1 MFIFWWECCV
11 IETFWWYELYAWRR
25 EHAAVASQS
34 SVWQSSSSVFAF
46 NLFNISEDYYV
57 TSPEKNTISNA
68 KYSCIFPQNIPQK
81 SGLKVSPPKKPGLK
95 LQERMKYQG
104 LWAHFWCLHGFS
116 WLLQQLAASAELRLR
131 RVERVKTTDLAVQLW
146 ATERRS
152 GQLRD
157 EVTYSGFHV
166 FFGEP
171 WSVYSWFMSLYVDLC
186 WCWFSISSTLMQ
198 VAWCDF
204 VFVNVL

>member
-1 MFIFWWECCV
+1 MNFMHGDESMLLLHLSPAFGSLALQFSHLTSS
-11 IETFWWYELYAWRR
+11 TFRKIIMSHL
-25 EHAAVASQS
+25 QK
-34 SVWQSSSSVFAF
+34 
-46 NLFNISEDYYV
+46 
-57 TSPEKNTISNA
+57 KNTISNA

-131 RVERVKTTDLAVQLW
+131 RVERVKTTDLTVQLW

-171 WSVYSWFMSLYVDLC
+171 
-186 WCWFSISSTLMQ
+186 
-198 VAWCDF
+198 
-204 VFVNVL
+204 

>member
-1 MFIFWWECCV
+1 MSHRPEKKHHIQCQMFTYFPPK
-11 IETFWWYELYAWRR
+11 
-25 EHAAVASQS
+25 
-34 SVWQSSSSVFAF
+34 
-46 NLFNISEDYYV
+46 
-57 TSPEKNTISNA
+57 TSPK
-68 KYSCIFPQNIPQK
+68 K

-131 RVERVKTTDLAVQLW
+131 RVERVKTTDLTVQLW

-157 EVTYSGFHV
+157 EVTYSGFH
-166 FFGEP
+166 FF
-171 WSVYSWFMSLYVDLC
+171 FLRTMKCLQLIYVALC
-186 WCWFSISSTLMQ
+186 
-198 VAWCDF
+198 
-204 VFVNVL
+204 